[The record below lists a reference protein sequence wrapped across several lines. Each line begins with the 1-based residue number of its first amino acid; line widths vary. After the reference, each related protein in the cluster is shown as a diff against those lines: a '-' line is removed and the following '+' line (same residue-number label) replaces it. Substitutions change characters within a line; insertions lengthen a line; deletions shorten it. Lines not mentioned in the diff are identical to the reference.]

1 MVYEDYLKHH
11 PAPQDCEYYLCG
23 PPLMIEAVLAMLD
36 ELGVEPTAILNDEF
50 SA

>member
-1 MVYEDYLKHH
+1 MPSASTTSACLHA
-11 PAPQDCEYYLCG
+11 PAAPCRL